1 MTTRPG
7 TATSTDVIISYSSA
21 LPAQLVVGGLL
32 LLLVALG
39 ALRWPLL
46 RRVLLL
52 TGTVTL
58 LVALL
63 LARGLP

>member
-1 MTTRPG
+1 MTTPPG

-21 LPAQLVVGGLL
+21 LPAQLAVGGLL
-32 LLLVALG
+32 LLLSARG

-46 RRVLLL
+46 RRVLLI

>member
-1 MTTRPG
+1 M
-7 TATSTDVIISYSSA
+7 
-21 LPAQLVVGGLL
+21 PAQLAVGGLVL
-32 LLLVALG
+32 LLSARG